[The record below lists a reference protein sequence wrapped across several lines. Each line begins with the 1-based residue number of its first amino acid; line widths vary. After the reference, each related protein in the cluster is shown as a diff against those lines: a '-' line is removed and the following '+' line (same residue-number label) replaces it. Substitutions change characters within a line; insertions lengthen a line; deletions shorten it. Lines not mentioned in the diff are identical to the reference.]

1 MWERGCSTISLVPRL
16 CGNEAAL
23 PLASFPGRV
32 GTRLL
37 YHGLLLTGRV
47 TYKPLLEWV
56 CPWSLLTGR
65 VTYKPL
71 LEWVCPW
78 SLLTGRVTY
87 KPLLEWYA
95 PGHYLIAH
103 LTAFVSVV
111 KSKGASFATGS
122 DLVAHSSS
130 FAFQV
135 GSRLQSHAE

>member
-1 MWERGCSTISLVPRL
+1 MWERGCSTTSLVPRP

-23 PLASFPGRV
+23 PLASLPGRVGTRLLYLASLPGRV

-47 TYKPLLEWV
+47 TYE
-56 CPWSLLTGR
+56 
-65 VTYKPL
+65 PL

-103 LTAFVSVV
+103 ITAFVSVV

-122 DLVAHSSS
+122 DLVVHSSS
-130 FAFQV
+130 FAFQ
-135 GSRLQSHAE
+135 SRYRLQTTEPC